1 MNPFEITVNQG
12 GANAVMV
19 SWSFLGDKW
28 TGESSNL
35 MNTVLRDEWDSGEWR
50 LQTSSETMVMDL

>member
-1 MNPFEITVNQG
+1 MVSVWSNEQAIREIYLKPFEISVKQG

-35 MNTVLRDEWDSGEWR
+35 MI
-50 LQTSSETMVMDL
+50 